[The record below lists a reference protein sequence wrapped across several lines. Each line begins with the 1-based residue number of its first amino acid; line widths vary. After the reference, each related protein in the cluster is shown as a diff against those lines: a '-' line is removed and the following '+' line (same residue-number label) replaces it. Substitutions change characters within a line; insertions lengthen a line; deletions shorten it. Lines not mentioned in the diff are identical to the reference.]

1 MQVYSQRMNS
11 RGPGTRRPRGLT
23 AFGVFLF
30 SGAAMATL
38 AGATLVYRG
47 TMLDHIWSLN
57 PRAYSQLARLGS
69 KAGIL
74 MLVIAA
80 ALSVTGVGWFNR
92 RHWAW
97 SLAVA
102 IIATQIVGDLVNLYL

>member
-1 MQVYSQRMNS
+1 MRRDFHRFHTSMTGHASSSVFALDEPLTSFRIRRS
-11 RGPGTRRPRGLT
+11 GLIVRRRPSGLT
-23 AFGVFLF
+23 AFGIFLF

-38 AGATLVYRG
+38 AGATLIYRG
-47 TMLDHIWSLN
+47 TMVDHIWSLN

-80 ALSVTGVGWFNR
+80 ALSVTGVGWFN
-92 RHWAW
+92 
-97 SLAVA
+97 
-102 IIATQIVGDLVNLYL
+102 